1 MVFDAKMFVSKTVSF
16 FPHSHRS
23 YWFDKHKLESNRSQS
38 CWIHKYGLRPKL
50 LSVKCC
56 KRPWNWFTV
65 NLCCICLFLCF
76 QSSSAGDCPAWSWF
90 PVCTVGA
97 LGHCRTK
104 VMSSCVDTLNGQCV
118 LQLWHAIVYLKLLF
132 LFRGEKWYRCV
143 VHTRADTD
151 AIVRRKT
158 LITTLIP

>member
-23 YWFDKHKLESNRSQS
+23 YWFDKHQLESNRSQS
-38 CWIHKYGLRPKL
+38 YWIHKYGLRPKL

-104 VMSSCVDTLNGQCV
+104 VMSSCVDTINGQCV
-118 LQLWHAIVYLKLLF
+118 
-132 LFRGEKWYRCV
+132 
-143 VHTRADTD
+143 
-151 AIVRRKT
+151 KT
-158 LITTLIP
+158 CNCISQTTLFIQGWEVVQVCCAHKSRHRRHRPEKNIDHNIDPIK